1 MLSSF
6 RILVIEDE
14 APIRRLIKEI
24 LTSENYEVI
33 EAENGEQG
41 LQSVFRDRPDLIL
54 CDVMMPGMDGYEVLQ
69 KLQQYPAIRSIP
81 FIFLTAKATREETRR
96 GMNAGADDYILKPFD
111 EDELLGAIEV
121 RLRKNAA
128 LRSDNERGSE
138 KIVDPIITIENRD
151 RPLLVSSPKAPI
163 WGAAGRSPLETELWQ
178 ALERERLAIYYQPQ
192 ISIGSREITGAEAL
206 VRWPHPERG
215 LIPPHEFI
223 PLAERTGAIDRL
235 GGWVLRSACQQWQ
248 DWQSIG
254 LKLPRLSVN
263 LSAHQFERERFQD
276 DLTTVLQ
283 TTGIPPR
290 ALELEL
296 TEGTLIRNIRVA
308 TRRFNKLREL
318 GVKIAIDDF
327 GTGYSSLSYLHQL
340 SFDTLK
346 IDRVFVKDIDRN
358 PKNAA
363 IVRALIVMAHQL
375 GLTVIAEGVEK
386 EEEVVFLRAN
396 QCDEIQGFLYS
407 PPVPATVF
415 EELLRNS
422 TLDRSGY
429 SQGNRPDS

>member
-14 APIRRLIKEI
+14 APIRQLIQEI

-33 EAENGEQG
+33 EAENGERG

-54 CDVMMPGMDGYEVLQ
+54 CDVMMPGMDGYEVLRE
-69 KLQQYPAIRSIP
+69 LQRYPAIRSIP

-96 GMNAGADDYILKPFD
+96 GMNAGADDYIIKPFD
-111 EDELLGAIEV
+111 EDELLGAIGA
-121 RLRKNAA
+121 RLRKNAEI
-128 LRSDNERGSE
+128 RSDNDRGRE
-138 KIVDPIITIENRD
+138 KNVDPLITLENRD
-151 RPLLVSSPKAPI
+151 RPPIVASPKAPI
-163 WGAAGRSPLETELWQ
+163 WRSPDRSPLETELIQ
-178 ALERERLAIYYQPQ
+178 ALDREWLAVYYQPQ

-206 VRWPHPERG
+206 VRWPHPDRG
-215 LIPPHEFI
+215 LIPPNEFI
-223 PLAERTGAIDRL
+223 PIAEKNGSIERL
-235 GGWVLRSACQQWQ
+235 GAWVLRSACEQWTN
-248 DWQSIG
+248 WHSLG

-263 LSAHQFERERFQD
+263 LSARQFEKERFQD
-276 DLTTVLQ
+276 DLTAILQ

-296 TEGTLIRNIRVA
+296 TEGTLIQNIRVA
-308 TRRFNKLREL
+308 TRRFNTLREL

-327 GTGYSSLSYLHQL
+327 GTGYSSLSYLNQL

-363 IVRALIVMAHQL
+363 IVRALILMAHQL

-386 EEEVVFLRAN
+386 EEEVAFLRAN
-396 QCDEIQGFLYS
+396 HCDEIQGFLFS
-407 PPVPATVF
+407 PPVPATDF
-415 EELLRNS
+415 EKLLRNS
-422 TLDRSGY
+422 AFDRSGY
-429 SQGNRPDS
+429 GLENRPER